1 MMSQKER
8 ILQYMRMN
16 DGITS
21 MDAFR
26 LGCTRLAARISD
38 LRKDGYNIYPER
50 VTENRKTY
58 VKYHLRG
65 RNGGEEDV
73 CKDDHRQ

>member
-1 MMSQKER
+1 
-8 ILQYMRMN
+8 MRMN

-38 LRKDGYNIYPER
+38 LRNDGYSIRSER
-50 VTENRKTY
+50 ETKNKKTY
-58 VKYHLRG
+58 VRYHLEDKKS
-65 RNGGEEDV
+65 GGKTDV
-73 CKDDHRQ
+73 CKDHSA